1 MKNIEKKES
10 EDKQKTGDVIMSK
23 NKDFDALE
31 AASNVLFVLNRI
43 EEEKN
48 LEHSVDSKFEKARV
62 EVINA
67 MSELELER
75 MKQR

>member
-1 MKNIEKKES
+1 
-10 EDKQKTGDVIMSK
+10 MSK
-23 NKDFDALE
+23 TEDFDVLE

-48 LEHSVDSKFEKARV
+48 LEHSVASKFEKARV

-75 MKQR
+75 MK

>member
-10 EDKQKTGDVIMSK
+10 EDKWKTGDVIMSK
-23 NKDFDALE
+23 NEVFDVLE
-31 AASNVLFVLNRI
+31 AASIVLFVLNRI

-48 LEHSVDSKFEKARV
+48 LEHSVASKFEKARV

-75 MKQR
+75 MK

>member
-10 EDKQKTGDVIMSK
+10 EDKWKTGDVIMSK
-23 NKDFDALE
+23 NEDFDVLE

-48 LEHSVDSKFEKARV
+48 LEHSVASKFEKARV

-67 MSELELER
+67 MSELEFER
-75 MKQR
+75 MK

>member
-1 MKNIEKKES
+1 MNQI
-10 EDKQKTGDVIMSK
+10 
-23 NKDFDALE
+23 KDFDVLE

-48 LEHSVDSKFEKARV
+48 LEHSVASKFEKARV

-75 MKQR
+75 MK

>member
-10 EDKQKTGDVIMSK
+10 EDKWKTGDVIMSK
-23 NKDFDALE
+23 NKDFDVLE

-48 LEHSVDSKFEKARV
+48 LEHSVASKFEKARV

-67 MSELELER
+67 MSELEFER
-75 MKQR
+75 MK

>member
-10 EDKQKTGDVIMSK
+10 EDKWKTGDVIMSK
-23 NKDFDALE
+23 NKDFDVLE

-48 LEHSVDSKFEKARV
+48 LEHSVASKFEKARV

-75 MKQR
+75 MK

>member
-1 MKNIEKKES
+1 
-10 EDKQKTGDVIMSK
+10 MSK

-48 LEHSVDSKFEKARV
+48 LEHSVASKFEKARV

-75 MKQR
+75 MK